1 MELRP
6 RPLVRPRPETG
17 ATLVEFALV
26 APVLFLLLFGLIS
39 GCFLVYQDA
48 ALHNGATAGA
58 RSASIESPLENSSFC
73 EPSSPSSIIAAV
85 THAVPLL
92 TVNPAQLCANPPNAT
107 TTTLTQTTVPGDV
120 NVTVTCYDGS
130 DTDTPAPCSGTV
142 ANVGVT
148 LDLTTQGL
156 VAPFGLNYHMQA
168 TSVDPEPILSTG

>member
-1 MELRP
+1 MELR
-6 RPLVRPRPETG
+6 RRPRVRRRQETG

-58 RSASIESPLENSSFC
+58 RSASIELPLENSSSFC
-73 EPSSPSSIIAAV
+73 EARSPSPIVAAV
-85 THAVPLL
+85 AHATPVLA
-92 TVNPAQLCANPPNAT
+92 VNPAQLCANPPDASA
-107 TTTLTQTTVPGDV
+107 TTLTQTTVPGDV
-120 NVTVTCYDGS
+120 NITVNCYGAGNA
-130 DTDTPAPCSGTV
+130 PAPCSGTP

-148 LDLTTQGL
+148 LDFTTQGL